1 MRRSW
6 NWAVW
11 AGVVLVVAGIL
22 SYPLYCVRFP
32 ALRDFPWVNL
42 PLIVFGLALLAV
54 GLVRA
59 FRQPELHRGK
69 IFGTVLA
76 ILSLALSGVFLYGI
90 FIGARHILPAS
101 HGAPRVGQVA
111 PNFTLPD
118 SRNSPLN
125 LTDVLTSAFAPNGAI
140 GTGTAAERTAGV
152 VLIFYR
158 GYW

>member
-54 GLVRA
+54 GVVRA

-76 ILSLALSGVFLYGI
+76 MLSLALSGVFLYGI

-118 SRNSPLN
+118 SRNHPVH

>member
-1 MRRSW
+1 MRRKW

-11 AGVVLVVAGIL
+11 TGVVLVVAGIL
-22 SYPLYCVRFP
+22 SYPLYFVRFP

-42 PLIVFGLALLAV
+42 PLIIFGLALLAV

-69 IFGTVLA
+69 IVGSVLA
-76 ILSLALSGVFLYGI
+76 VLALALSGVFLYGI
-90 FIGARHILPAS
+90 FIGGRYVLPAS
-101 HGAPRVGQVA
+101 HGAPQVGQVA

-118 SRNSPLN
+118 SRNNPVN
-125 LTDVLTSAFAPNGAI
+125 LAEVLHSAFAPGAAT
-140 GTGTAAERTAGV
+140 GSGTAAERTTGV
-152 VLIFYR
+152 LLIFYR

>member
-54 GLVRA
+54 GVVRA

-69 IFGTVLA
+69 IFGSVLA
-76 ILSLALSGVFLYGI
+76 LLALALSGVFLYGI
-90 FIGARHILPAS
+90 FIGARHVLPAS
-101 HGAPRVGQVA
+101 HGAPQVGQIA
-111 PNFTLPD
+111 PDFTLPD
-118 SRNSPLN
+118 SRNEPVNLYGLLN
-125 LTDVLTSAFAPNGAI
+125 SAFAPNGATATA
-140 GTGTAAERTAGV
+140 TGTDRTAAV

>member
-1 MRRSW
+1 MKRRW

-11 AGVVLVVAGIL
+11 TGVVLVVVGIV
-22 SYPLYCVRFP
+22 SHPLYFVRFP

-42 PLIVFGLALLAV
+42 PLVIFGLALLAV

-69 IFGTVLA
+69 IFGSVLA
-76 ILSLALSGVFLYGI
+76 VLALALSGVFLYAI
-90 FIGARHILPAS
+90 FIGARHVLPAS
-101 HGAPRVGQVA
+101 HGAPQVGQAA

-118 SRNSPLN
+118 SRNNSVN
-125 LTDVLTSAFAPNGAI
+125 LAEVVDSEFAPSGAA
-140 GTGTAAERTAGV
+140 GSGTAAERTAGV
-152 VLIFYR
+152 VLIFDR